1 MRLPRNAIVSAVAL
15 LVLSA
20 MEVRPM
26 PKAGTLPEKD
36 RRATE
41 IRRLDTPCALATYSS
56 LEQWQARAA
65 QLRQQILASA
75 GLLPMP
81 TKTPLKARVFGRT
94 ERDGYTLEK
103 AYFESYPGFLATG
116 NLYRPRGKKGPFP
129 GVLCPHGHWQYG
141 RLQDS
146 PEGSVPGRCIALARQ
161 GYVVFSYDMV
171 GYNDSNQVG
180 HGRLGAEREQLWGVS
195 LMGLQ
200 LWNSIRAVDF
210 LCSLRD
216 VDSKR
221 IGCTGASGG
230 GTQTFLLTAVDDRV
244 KVSAPVCMISAHF
257 QGGCICENGPN
268 LRLDTNN
275 VEIGALAAPRPL
287 LLVSATGDWT
297 KNTPNVEYPWI
308 RDIYRL
314 FKAEDRVENAH
325 FEAGHNYNR
334 QSREAVYQWFGRWL
348 LGSRDSN
355 AFKEQSF
362 HVEQVRDLLVF
373 YGEKCPQKR
382 TDARLLT
389 EHLIRQGEAQLES
402 AWPKDRPG
410 LARFR
415 KQYEPAFRHAVAAR
429 MPSSDDIIVAEGQP
443 QRRAGCVVQPLTIG
457 RAGKGD
463 RVPAVL
469 LTPERRGSSEPATLV
484 VHGNGK
490 AAIAGGDGSS
500 LHPLAA
506 RLLESGRIVLAI
518 DCFGIGEA
526 AHEAIAADGKY
537 FTTYNRAEIAE
548 RVQDIL
554 TALAYLDS
562 RADVGHVEVVGLE
575 EAGLWCLLARAL
587 APAVESCAVDVQ
599 KFKMDSDAEFVKR
612 LCIPMLRR
620 AGDIRTAVAL
630 AAPRRLLIHNT
641 ATAFSTAWI
650 TRLYSDI
657 GAAGNFTG
665 KRILASDRDLAQF
678 LTAGT
683 QPSRR

>member
-1 MRLPRNAIVSAVAL
+1 
-15 LVLSA
+15 
-20 MEVRPM
+20 M
-26 PKAGTLPEKD
+26 PKAQTLPDKD
-36 RRATE
+36 KRATE

-56 LEQWQARAA
+56 LDEWQAHAA

-75 GLLPMP
+75 GMLPMP
-81 TKTPLKARVFGRT
+81 TKPPLKARVFGRI
-94 ERDGYTLEK
+94 ERDGYTIEK

-171 GYNDSNQVG
+171 GYNDSKQIG
-180 HGRLGAEREQLWGVS
+180 HGRIGAEREQLWGVS

-325 FEAGHNYNR
+325 FDAGHNYN
-334 QSREAVYQWFGRWL
+334 QHSREAVYQCFGRWL

-355 AFKEQSF
+355 ALKEQPF

-373 YGEKCPQKR
+373 YGEKYPQKQM
-382 TDARLLT
+382 DAKLLT
-389 EHLIRQGEAQLES
+389 EYLVRQSKAQLES
-402 AWPKDRPG
+402 AWPKDRAG

-415 KQYEPAFRHAVAAR
+415 KQYEPAFRHALAAQ
-429 MPSSDDIIVAEGQP
+429 MPSSDEIIVAEGQP
-443 QRRAGCVVQPLTIG
+443 QRRDGFAAQPLTIG

-469 LTPERRGSSEPATLV
+469 LTPEQRTSRAPAALLVHGSS
-484 VHGNGK
+484 K
-490 AAIAGGDGSS
+490 AAVVGGDGSS
-500 LHPLAA
+500 PNPLAA

-518 DCFGIGEA
+518 DCFGIGEP

-537 FTTYNRAEIAE
+537 FTTYNRTEIAE

-562 RADVGHVEVVGLE
+562 RADVGRVELAGLD

-587 APAVESCAVDVQ
+587 APAVESCAVDLQ
-599 KFKMDSDAEFVKR
+599 KFKMDSDEQFVKR
-612 LCIPMLRR
+612 LYIPLLRR
-620 AGDIRTAVAL
+620 AGDIRTAIAL
-630 AAPRRLLIHNT
+630 AAPRRLMIHNT
-641 ATAFSTAWI
+641 GGAFSTAWI

-657 GAAGNFTG
+657 GATGNFAS
-665 KRILASDRDLAQF
+665 KRSPASDRDLEQF

-683 QPSRR
+683 QPPRR